1 MPAMLQRTC
10 QLLGL
15 ALRAPV
21 TVRCIQRT
29 ITVTSEPSGALVY
42 LNDEEV
48 GRTPVTVPFTFYG
61 TYDVRLEKDGYQTLS
76 DARKADAPVY
86 DWPGIDLF
94 FELLPVTT
102 EAKQQWHFA
111 LKQSEPV
118 EDELLIDRAKQMRSL
133 MIRGN

>member
-1 MPAMLQRTC
+1 MLQRPC
-10 QLLGL
+10 QLLAL
-15 ALRAPV
+15 ALLATA
-21 TVRCIQRT
+21 TVGCIQRT

-61 TYDVRLEKDGYQTLS
+61 MYDVRLEKDGYQTQN
-76 DARKADAPVY
+76 DAREAEAPIY
-86 DWPGIDLF
+86 EWPGIDLF

-111 LKQSEPV
+111 LKQSEAV
-118 EDELLIDRAKQMRSL
+118 EDERLIDRARQMRSL
-133 MIRGN
+133 MIRGE